1 MFFVNGIHVLNR
13 LSRNSAWKM
22 FRLQRIS
29 NQKNTENQ
37 LESIA
42 VLVVEDNP
50 DDAILISEFLTEES
64 GCEFSIKV
72 VTTLADAIQVM
83 GENDFDVVLLDLTL
97 PDSTGLD
104 TVRKIVGRFSDAV
117 VIVLT
122 GLSDAQIAVQSVRY
136 GAQDYLEKKDISSMW
151 LGRAIRH
158 AMERKRI
165 MSRQEELFSDLTAAL
180 NEIEML
186 QKVVPICANCKKIRN
201 DRDEWGTM
209 EDFLCKQT
217 KSAFGPDI
225 CPECIT
231 ILYPVM
237 KINKSK

>member
-1 MFFVNGIHVLNR
+1 MGLI
-13 LSRNSAWKM
+13 
-22 FRLQRIS
+22 
-29 NQKNTENQ
+29 T
-37 LESIA
+37 

-50 DDAILISEFLTEES
+50 DDTILVSEFLAEES
-64 GCEFSIKV
+64 GCEYRIKV
-72 VTTLADAIQVM
+72 VTTLADAAQVM
-83 GENDFDVVLLDLTL
+83 GEKDFDVVLLDLTL
-97 PDSTGLD
+97 PDSSGLD
-104 TVRKIVGRFSDAV
+104 TVRKIVGRFPDAV

-122 GLSDAQIAVQSVRY
+122 GLSDDQVAVQSVCY

-165 MSRQEELFSDLTAAL
+165 ISRQEDLFSDLTAAL

-186 QKVVPICANCKKIRN
+186 QRAVPICANCKKIRN
-201 DRDEWGTM
+201 DRDEWETL
-209 EDFLCKQT
+209 EDYLHKQVD
-217 KSAFGPDI
+217 SEFSPNI
-225 CPECIT
+225 CPECVT